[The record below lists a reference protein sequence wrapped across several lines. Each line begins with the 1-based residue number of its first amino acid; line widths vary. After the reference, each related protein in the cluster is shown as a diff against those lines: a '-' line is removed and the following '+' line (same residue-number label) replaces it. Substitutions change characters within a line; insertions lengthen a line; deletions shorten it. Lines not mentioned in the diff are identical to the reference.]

1 LDHLPPFYKFISQTY
16 YLIRTLAGYFTF
28 IGRLASSFKRM
39 MILNIIG
46 LIVGSIV
53 LGILIK
59 QNVVQQDVSAI
70 ELTAIII
77 TNIMYETF
85 LMFLMGYGLIELPR
99 SVWLQGSLESS
110 LLRAQMKACADFE
123 DISEAQTSM
132 SICVANVIRTRNEV
146 RAGYRYRCE
155 RIFSP

>member
-1 LDHLPPFYKFISQTY
+1 
-16 YLIRTLAGYFTF
+16 
-28 IGRLASSFKRM
+28 

-59 QNVVQQDVSAI
+59 QNIVQQDVSAI

-77 TNIMYETF
+77 TNIVYETF

-146 RAGYRYRCE
+146 CT
-155 RIFSP
+155 